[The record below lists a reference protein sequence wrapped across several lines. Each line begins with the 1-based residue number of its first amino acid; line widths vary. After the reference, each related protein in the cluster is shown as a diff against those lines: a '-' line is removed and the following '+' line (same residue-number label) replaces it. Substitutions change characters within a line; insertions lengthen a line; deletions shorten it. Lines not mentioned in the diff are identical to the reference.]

1 MTQRMFGIGII
12 GAGRVFEQHA
22 RACAEIGPRTRLVAV
37 ADTDEA
43 QVRRA
48 TSHYFIPFAHRDY
61 RSLLER
67 RDIDVVTVCTPPVS
81 HERIVIDALEAGKF
95 VICEKPLAHSLEW
108 ADRIIAAARRHPGRL
123 TTVFQFRYLPE
134 VRGIQWLSQQGYLG
148 RLLFGRFSRH
158 ARFDPAAKPA
168 KPGKARKPGKERAD
182 WWGRWAVSG
191 GGLVMTQLIHDLDLM
206 CHLFGQPIEVSAAID
221 TLQEAIES
229 EDTCAATVRFESGA
243 LACCHGTM
251 TAQQTSSAFDVIGEQ
266 ASGHLPWEFEC
277 RDRKRRAQA
286 LREVLAKHPTIVESP
301 ATRGFLRSLG
311 GRLRH
316 GRGSVSR
323 TLTAHTPYLAD
334 VLDAIDNGRPLPIG
348 PHEAR
353 VSLDLCTAVYTS
365 ALTRSPVSVPIDRAN
380 PYYSGVTAQD
390 YEGRQRR
397 ASTPGP
403 VSNPSCAA
411 LEGMGR

>member
-1 MTQRMFGIGII
+1 MSHRTFAIGIV

-22 RACAEIGPRTRLVAV
+22 RACAELGPRARLVAV

-48 TSHYFIPFAHRDY
+48 TSQHFIPFAHRDY

-67 RDIDVVTVCTPPVS
+67 RDIDVVTVCTPPAS

-95 VICEKPLAHSLEW
+95 VMCEKPLAHTLES
-108 ADRIIAAARRHPGRL
+108 ADRIIAAARRHPDRL

-134 VRGIQWLSQQGYLG
+134 VRRIRWLSEQGYLG
-148 RLLFGRFSRH
+148 RLLFGRFTRY
-158 ARFDPAAKPA
+158 ARFDTAAKPA

-206 CHLFGQPIEVSAAID
+206 CHLFGRPIEVSAAID
-221 TLQEAIES
+221 TLQKAIES

-243 LACCHGTM
+243 LACCHGTI

-286 LREVLAKHPTIVESP
+286 LREVLATYPTIVRSP
-301 ATRGFLRSLG
+301 ANRGFIRRLG
-311 GRLRH
+311 ARLRH
-316 GRGSVSR
+316 GRGPAPG
-323 TLTAHTPYLAD
+323 TPTAHTPYLAD
-334 VLDAIDNGRPLPIG
+334 VLDAMADGRPLPNG
-348 PHEAR
+348 PQEAR
-353 VSLDLCTAVYTS
+353 SSLDLCTAVYAS
-365 ALTRSPVSVPIDRAN
+365 ALTRRPVPVPIGSAN
-380 PYYSGVTAQD
+380 PYYRGVTAPD

-397 ASTPGP
+397 ASEHGP
-403 VSNPSCAA
+403 VTNQECAA
-411 LEGMGR
+411 LEGIGR